1 MEGDHH
7 RLLEE
12 AAETSVRVVALRAV
26 GSVAQIFLKEL
37 SVVPPERIAIDEE
50 AHRVHG
56 VLVHLLDLC

>member
-7 RLLEE
+7 RFLEE
-12 AAETSVRVVALRAV
+12 AAETSVRVAALRAV
-26 GSVAQIFLKEL
+26 RGVAQIFLQEL

-50 AHRVHG
+50 ANGVHG

>member
-7 RLLEE
+7 RFLEE
-12 AAETSVRVVALRAV
+12 AAETSVRVAALRAV
-26 GSVAQIFLKEL
+26 RGVAQIFLKEL

-50 AHRVHG
+50 ANRVHG